1 MKEIKIWLG
10 VYCRRIFLVEGW
22 TIFWLMGGDSNFQL
36 VGRWGSLPVRKT
48 LIFRLTPYL
57 NNLLNY
63 LTTVLTST
71 EILHI
76 MLLSYWDLI
85 PQLCLHFFQ
94 KLKYYTLENK
104 DYFRKLFWVVAAI
117 NVNAG
122 EVTGTVSPLV
132 KIRNKLSWVLWLSLQ
147 KPYQLQGF
155 YLCLH
160 MVDSWLLKLQL
171 F

>member
-1 MKEIKIWLG
+1 MIVLVQIYGVLIWILLFRLGNEPLMKEIKIWLG
-10 VYCRRIFLVEGW
+10 VYCRRIFLVKGW

-36 VGRWGSLPVRKT
+36 VGRWGSPPVGKT

-94 KLKYYTLENK
+94 KLKYYTLGNK
-104 DYFRKLFWVVAAI
+104 DYSRKLFWVAVAI
-117 NVNAG
+117 NVNAK
-122 EVTGTVSPLV
+122 EVKRTVSPLV
-132 KIRNKLSWVLWLSLQ
+132 KARVFINALIWLILD
-147 KPYQLQGF
+147 
-155 YLCLH
+155 C
-160 MVDSWLLKLQL
+160 
-171 F
+171 